1 MKRYY
6 QRRTGR
12 TSWCPGWCRP
22 GCWSAGR
29 HRWRCPATACWCWSR
44 GRRTCYRISR
54 HQWSAAGRHLLSGCP
69 GLPSCNMWNPC
80 CQRQKQTYLPF
91 ITFIFIKPYYTETSF
106 TWFWWDHTIFG
117 QTKHNSTDFLEFHC
131 TRTWNTTSNTS
142 ITLLLRFCSFLQK
155 AFRNEYWLLKS
166 ILLYVGIFFL

>member
-54 HQWSAAGRHLLSGCP
+54 RQWSAAGRRLLSGCP
-69 GLPSCNMWNPC
+69 GLPSCSMWNPC
-80 CQRQKQTYLPF
+80 CQRPSKLIYLSSLLF
-91 ITFIFIKPYYTETSF
+91 SSNLITLKPHLF
-106 TWFWWDHTIFG
+106 GFDGTILFLDR
-117 QTKHNSTDFLEFHC
+117 QNTIPRIFLELHC
-131 TRTWNTTSNTS
+131 TRTWNTTTQHRHYF
-142 ITLLLRFCSFLQK
+142 TVAFLQ
-155 AFRNEYWLLKS
+155 FPPEG
-166 ILLYVGIFFL
+166 V